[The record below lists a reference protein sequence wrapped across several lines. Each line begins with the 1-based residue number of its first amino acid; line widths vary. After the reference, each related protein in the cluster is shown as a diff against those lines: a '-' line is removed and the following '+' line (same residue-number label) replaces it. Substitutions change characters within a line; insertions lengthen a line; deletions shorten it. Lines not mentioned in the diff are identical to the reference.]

1 MSTCPFAS
9 NVAVAAKR
17 TLRIVGLG
25 GGGQAG
31 AGGGWVAHAVR
42 IVAATAEARIIAIA
56 FFTFHRAPL
65 SRSFT
70 HEEEEGACPRSSRA
84 GSRVGAGRR
93 YATAERGDL
102 APPFLAEYQHQ
113 HLLINLLLL

>member
-1 MSTCPFAS
+1 VALDVPSCATPPTMSTCPFAS

-42 IVAATAEARIIAIA
+42 IVAVTAEARMITIALR
-56 FFTFHRAPL
+56 FFI
-65 SRSFT
+65 
-70 HEEEEGACPRSSRA
+70 
-84 GSRVGAGRR
+84 GSRRLR
-93 YATAERGDL
+93 QTW
-102 APPFLAEYQHQ
+102 
-113 HLLINLLLL
+113 NL

>member
-25 GGGQAG
+25 GGGPAG
-31 AGGGWVAHAVR
+31 AGGWVAHAVR
-42 IVAATAEARIIAIA
+42 IVAATAEARMITIA

-84 GSRVGAGRR
+84 GLRGRGWATLCHGRR
-93 YATAERGDL
+93 WRPRAAIPRRIPAS
-102 APPFLAEYQHQ
+102 APAD
-113 HLLINLLLL
+113 